1 MAWDTLVNPGMLH
14 CLSTGMTA
22 FCRHG
27 ASVAGVL
34 CTVQSCSEACAADAQ
49 LHAPLDRGR
58 HIIYTTQCLAPTQLV
73 ESMDTLSNAQTWGL
87 MVVRRSC
94 ASLNSLLVTEVRAL
108 VMQGSSRLQLSCGRR
123 AQQSRRPSMCS
134 RGRARW
140 QRGRMRTSSYWTP
153 RPGTP
158 SAPAPTTPAST
169 PTSTRAERS
178 PARCR
183 PRAAP
188 CISAPRMPSAE
199 SRLPTSARAADT
211 LTAGVTSHETLG
223 VPIAN
228 AAATLSHTM
237 GASSLLKEFLG
248 VCKGR
253 PASFPAVTQR
263 CAGSEVLLA
272 LCRWWSPSA
281 RARWCG
287 RMRS

>member
-1 MAWDTLVNPGMLH
+1 MTSGSFRTASMVSRSACHVAWDTLVNPGMLH

-158 SAPAPTTPAST
+158 SAAST
-169 PTSTRAERS
+169 HHSRIDTNIYEGREVTGKVQASRRTLHLRS
-178 PARCR
+178 PHAKRR
-183 PRAAP
+183 
-188 CISAPRMPSAE
+188 E
-199 SRLPTSARAADT
+199 
-211 LTAGVTSHETLG
+211 
-223 VPIAN
+223 
-228 AAATLSHTM
+228 
-237 GASSLLKEFLG
+237 
-248 VCKGR
+248 
-253 PASFPAVTQR
+253 
-263 CAGSEVLLA
+263 
-272 LCRWWSPSA
+272 SPSHLCPSCRHSDSRSYKPRDVG
-281 RARWCG
+281 RANSECCSNSQSYHG
-287 RMRS
+287 GQ